1 MFWEGILAVMLKML
15 DKREFQPRRS
25 KACEI
30 LRVKEV
36 ELAMM
41 FDLPETIEAFIKSHS
56 AIAQ

>member
-1 MFWEGILAVMLKML
+1 ML

-36 ELAMM
+36 ELVMM
-41 FDLPETIEAFIKSHS
+41 FDLSETPIEAFIKSHS
-56 AIAQ
+56 AIAH